1 MVDTTGSEMKPRQRE
16 AEDGV
21 TPKVGVEMEGQEK
34 NTPRI
39 EAMETE
45 FGCGRQPGG
54 SAGRRVGLREELKT
68 QIGPQDLAE
77 TSRAGRGRLVAG
89 GELRRDNRKMRT
101 RGGRAGRRREPAA
114 AARGS
119 ARTGTRA
126 SRFCTARQA
135 CAPSRG
141 SSACSDTRPVAAVLS
156 RVRRGSSCGSEHT
169 AGVGVGAGEGTSHA
183 GKAEATWSQLA
194 ERGAG
199 KPSPALGPRGR
210 EEDLLDRRPCP
221 SQTSWTQR
229 YCVLTSTRES

>member
-135 CAPSRG
+135 CAPSRA
-141 SSACSDTRPVAAVLS
+141 SSARWLFRHPPCGGRAEPGPPGVLLWERAHSRCGGRGWRRHISCWEGGGHAV
-156 RVRRGSSCGSEHT
+156 T
-169 AGVGVGAGEGTSHA
+169 A
-183 GKAEATWSQLA
+183 
-194 ERGAG
+194 R
-199 KPSPALGPRGR
+199 
-210 EEDLLDRRPCP
+210 
-221 SQTSWTQR
+221 
-229 YCVLTSTRES
+229 